1 MEQPLIDSDVV
12 CFNCS
17 VGVCENRCY
26 EEAEQ
31 LAIELKNLTENKL
44 KRQAICEKHRAWIDN
59 LYKNDGTKYNGV
71 IYRRH
76 LQVWLRKIATHT
88 FKTEG
93 EEYTTIQKF
102 GRGIWNEAKM
112 KTAFKTADDSII
124 MEIAIAFG
132 AFSY

>member
-1 MEQPLIDSDVV
+1 MEQPIIDSDVV
-12 CFNCS
+12 
-17 VGVCENRCY
+17 

-31 LAIELKNLTENKL
+31 LTIELKNLDENKL

-76 LQVWLRKIATHT
+76 LQAWLRKIASHT
-88 FKTEG
+88 FKTEE

-102 GRGIWNEAKM
+102 GRGIWNETKM
-112 KTAFKTADDSII
+112 KTAFKIADDSII

-132 AFSY
+132 AFDY